1 MCAGHR
7 ADVPRLVE
15 NGFYPANPH
24 PGFEKSLAIIAKK
37 NADFTSLSLSL
48 SFLDLLCF
56 FLHFKAH
63 SYRSA
68 RPSGKFRW
76 EGARPD
82 AGRDEAVE
90 IAWGNFAGR
99 ERDSTLDGEETVQI

>member
-1 MCAGHR
+1 M
-7 ADVPRLVE
+7 PRLVE
-15 NGFYPANPH
+15 NGFYLANPP

-37 NADFTSLSLSL
+37 TRILHLSL

-82 AGRDEAVE
+82 AGRDKAVE

-99 ERDSTLDGEETVQI
+99 ERDRMLDGMKPWK